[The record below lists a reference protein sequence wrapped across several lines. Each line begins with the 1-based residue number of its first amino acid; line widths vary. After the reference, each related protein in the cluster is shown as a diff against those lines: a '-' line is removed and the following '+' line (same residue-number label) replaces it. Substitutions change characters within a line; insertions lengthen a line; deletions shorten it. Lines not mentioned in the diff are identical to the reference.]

1 MASITKSKL
10 KSPHYVSLQ
19 LIIGFCLLFSVLKVG
34 TAAVTIVS
42 ILLCFWALL
51 GAKESIQALSLV
63 VVIKHLNPMLITLS
77 SEFGIVSW
85 IMLLVAGLRLFASG
99 SLRQYKLLG
108 PLLVFVMVVLL
119 LFTVQINKYLEV
131 SAMKLFIFTYGS
143 AALLVGFSALDDEDA
158 NKLPVWFFSLFTAI
172 VFLSLLTFAFPAI
185 AYARNAFGFQ
195 GIMSHPQTFGPM
207 LAPVASWL
215 IAGIFFS
222 KGEKQVKSLLLA
234 LMLIVMMMRSE
245 ARTGIVAVVL
255 SVATTFLI
263 VFIKS
268 KHFQSFRM
276 GRFLTLSILTLV
288 LVSISLVSS
297 TAFRNKLTGFVL
309 KHHAKNME
317 QAVSS
322 RSGGIASQW
331 NFFKEKPLI
340 GHGFGVYPSGDFPSE
355 VVKVM
360 GIPISAPVEK
370 GFLPTAILE
379 ETGLSGG
386 LALLYFIASMGLRV
400 SHNGDPRWLAVFF
413 ACIFINMGEMV
424 FFSLGG
430 IGLYFWL
437 WLGLSTRI
445 GLKSSLK
452 PKRPYQAFVAIAP
465 DGQIKRQ
472 TIP

>member
-1 MASITKSKL
+1 MASITKTEL
-10 KSPHYVSLQ
+10 ETPPYISLQ
-19 LIIGFCLLFSVLKVG
+19 LIFGFCLLFGVLKAG
-34 TAAVTIVS
+34 TVAVTVVS
-42 ILLCFWALL
+42 ILLCFWSLL
-51 GAKESIQALSLV
+51 GAKQSIQALSLV

-77 SEFGIVSW
+77 GEFGIVSW
-85 IMLLVAGLRLFASG
+85 ITLLVAGLRLFATG
-99 SLRQYKLLG
+99 SLRQFKLLG
-108 PLLVFVMVVLL
+108 PLLVFVMVVVL
-119 LFTVQINKYLEV
+119 LFTVQINKYPEV

-143 AALLVGFSALDDEDA
+143 AALLVGYAALSDEEA
-158 NKLPVWFFSLFTAI
+158 EKLPIWFFSLFTAI
-172 VFLSLLTFAFPAI
+172 VLLSLLTFAFPAI
-185 AYARNAFGFQ
+185 AYARNAAGFQ

-215 IAGIFFS
+215 CAGIFFS
-222 KGEKQVKSLLLA
+222 KGDKLVRSLLFA
-234 LMLIVMMMRSE
+234 LTLIMLMVRSE

-255 SVATTFLI
+255 SVGTTFLV
-263 VFIKS
+263 VFIQS
-268 KHFQSFRM
+268 KHFKSFRM
-276 GRFLTLSILTLV
+276 GRFLTLAILAVALMGIV
-288 LVSISLVSS
+288 LISS
-297 TAFRNKLTGFVL
+297 TTIRDKLTGFVF

-340 GHGFGVYPSGDFPSE
+340 GHGFGVYPSGEFPSE

-379 ETGLSGG
+379 ETGLTGA

-400 SHNGDPRWLAVFF
+400 SRNGDPRWLAVFF